1 MPERSE
7 SVVAAA
13 SGDDSAQNFGNGEGR
28 RHGVEK

>member
-1 MPERSE
+1 MPKRGE
-7 SVVAAA
+7 SILAAA